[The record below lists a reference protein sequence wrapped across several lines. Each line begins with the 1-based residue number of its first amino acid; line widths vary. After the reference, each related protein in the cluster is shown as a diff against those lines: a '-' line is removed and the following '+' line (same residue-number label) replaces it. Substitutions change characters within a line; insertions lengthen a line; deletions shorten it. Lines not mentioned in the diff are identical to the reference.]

1 VSLRGRFWLLTS
13 LRWLPTGLIV
23 PVIALLPLHRGMSV
37 AQLGAALA
45 VQGIVVLC
53 LELPTGGLTD
63 TLGRRPVFVT
73 SAVFALVAYLAFSMA
88 TTPVLLGL
96 AAALAGV
103 FRALDSGPLNAWY
116 VDRVHATTDP
126 ADRQQA
132 VATGLSGGSSVL
144 GGSIAVG
151 ALVSAG
157 LVAWAPFGRTSA
169 LVTPYV
175 LAAVLAALQIAATLV
190 LMRDVRTAPSGPL
203 TSSLATVP
211 RAIADGARLLGR
223 SRVLRALVAVEL
235 FWGFGMVAFET
246 LMPIRLSELLDD
258 RDAAATAM
266 GPIAAL
272 AWGLSAVGVAFL
284 PRLLRR
290 WNLVHLSVALRLLQG
305 ATVIAMGLTWGP
317 VGLIVAYLAT
327 YAIHIASGVAYE
339 TLMHEQ
345 VGNERRATV
354 LSLASMAAQPAGSL
368 GSVILGAIATGASTP
383 TAMIV
388 GGIVLAVAAP
398 LFLVREQPAPVH

>member
-1 VSLRGRFWLLTS
+1 MPRVILFREEHTR
-13 LRWLPTGLIV
+13 RVMV
-23 PVIALLPLHRGMSV
+23 PKVDFIS
-37 AQLGAALA
+37 AA
-45 VQGIVVLC
+45 G
-53 LELPTGGLTD
+53 PRNDGTY
-63 TLGRRPVFVT
+63 RP
-73 SAVFALVAYLAFSMA
+73 
-88 TTPVLLGL
+88 G
-96 AAALAGV
+96 
-103 FRALDSGPLNAWY
+103 
-116 VDRVHATTDP
+116 
-126 ADRQQA
+126 
-132 VATGLSGGSSVL
+132 
-144 GGSIAVG
+144 
-151 ALVSAG
+151 
-157 LVAWAPFGRTSA
+157 
-169 LVTPYV
+169 
-175 LAAVLAALQIAATLV
+175 
-190 LMRDVRTAPSGPL
+190 
-203 TSSLATVP
+203 
-211 RAIADGARLLGR
+211 
-223 SRVLRALVAVEL
+223 
-235 FWGFGMVAFET
+235 
-246 LMPIRLSELLDD
+246 
-258 RDAAATAM
+258 